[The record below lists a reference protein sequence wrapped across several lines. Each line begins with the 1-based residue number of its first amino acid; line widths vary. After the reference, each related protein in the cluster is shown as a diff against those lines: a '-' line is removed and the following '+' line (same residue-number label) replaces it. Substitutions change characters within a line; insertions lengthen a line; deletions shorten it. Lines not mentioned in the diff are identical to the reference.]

1 MNQRVYQLFYR
12 HFIGRCNHSKS
23 EIILFTLLTK
33 LENQTTQLCISYCKA
48 HSKFLNFVFFIVNLR
63 KMYDIKVRFIF
74 EFPFCL
80 DKYMTYIYV
89 MSLTLKSVIYVGL
102 IVNQRVESSKWCTCR
117 LPSSKILFSA
127 GKSYQQ
133 IYFFPSCFLNFVIF
147 NFQNVG

>member
-63 KMYDIKVRFIF
+63 KMYDIKVSFIF

-80 DKYMTYIYV
+80 NKYMTYIYV
-89 MSLTLKSVIYVGL
+89 MSLKLKLVIYVGRVWIREFNPVNDVHVGFPAAKSCLALENHINKSISSPHVSWILLFL
-102 IVNQRVESSKWCTCR
+102 IFKM
-117 LPSSKILFSA
+117 
-127 GKSYQQ
+127 
-133 IYFFPSCFLNFVIF
+133 
-147 NFQNVG
+147 